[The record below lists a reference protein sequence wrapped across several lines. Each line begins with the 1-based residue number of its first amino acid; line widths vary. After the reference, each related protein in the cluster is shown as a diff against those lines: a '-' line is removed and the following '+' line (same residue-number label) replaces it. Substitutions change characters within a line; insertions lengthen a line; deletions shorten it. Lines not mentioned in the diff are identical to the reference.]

1 MQTSSDGTG
10 LEAQAPAAGAEE
22 ARAQVR
28 GSAWLL
34 IGQMV
39 GIAINLSA
47 QVLVVRYLTK
57 ESFGAFAF
65 ALSIIAVGE
74 VLATFGLRRG
84 ISRFVPIYMEHGQLG
99 AAAGLL
105 AFATAA
111 VAGLGLLIAV
121 VLMLLR
127 GPISAEVGG

>member
-65 ALSIIAVGE
+65 ALSICWMNGAVSRMNSDGSG
-74 VLATFGLRRG
+74 VGFNTTLRR
-84 ISRFVPIYMEHGQLG
+84 
-99 AAAGLL
+99 AAAPSRCCTIFRIL
-105 AFATAA
+105 
-111 VAGLGLLIAV
+111 
-121 VLMLLR
+121 
-127 GPISAEVGG
+127 S